1 MSDDP
6 ITGIRSALHDI
17 LKSKGHNPE
26 EYDPWYFP
34 SIENYTNV
42 NYFLFQAFEIIN
54 TDI

>member
-1 MSDDP
+1 MSGDP

-26 EYDPWYFP
+26 DHDPWYFP
-34 SIENYTNV
+34 SVESYANV
-42 NYFLFQAFEIIN
+42 NYFVFEIIN